1 MPSFPS
7 RAAARTGADE
17 QEVRTLLTD
26 DAFRRAYWGGDLP
39 ERAFWDQLGVALPD
53 AVRRAEVLDLRPRI
67 APARVAAWGE
77 VADIWVVSN
86 HRHEWLLPVL
96 AEWGFE
102 PVVDRIEVSSLTGR
116 VKPDPSAWAALL
128 ADGLPPSR
136 AIAIDDQQ
144 ANLDAAASLGITAV
158 RAGGDTAWADAV
170 DAWLASVA

>member
-1 MPSFPS
+1 MPSFPA

-17 QEVRTLLTD
+17 RQVRTLLTD
-26 DAFRRAYWGGDLP
+26 DAVRRAYWGGDLP
-39 ERAFWDQLGVALPD
+39 EQAFWQQLGVEVPD
-53 AVRRAEVLDLRPRI
+53 PLRRAEVLDLRPRI
-67 APARVAAWGE
+67 APARVAAWAG

-96 AEWGFE
+96 AECGFE

-128 ADGLPPSR
+128 ADGLPPSL
-136 AIAIDDQQ
+136 ALAVDDQQ
-144 ANLDAAASLGITAV
+144 ANLDAAAGLGITTV
-158 RAGGDTAWADAV
+158 RASGDSAWAEAV